1 MKLKILHEIGVDDD
15 EEDETDS
22 KGGYRGMNTL
32 MAFDGV

>member
-1 MKLKILHEIGVDDD
+1 MKLKSLHEICVYDD